1 MRRFLRQLGLL
12 GLLAT
17 SLAAHSAVIQTIDL
31 TPIDGTSISDI
42 TAPGGVRFDFGYGN
56 GPGSVWLSSLTAG
69 STFGLLT
76 ISRFSDKT
84 ALLDNGDQF
93 VVNNAVVFDLQGPGS
108 GRGGPASFVLNVA
121 LDSGVFGA
129 GSLFDIYSLDRRNG
143 ANGAQYFAPGA
154 GMGAVDSHQLY
165 SDGTIPLVA
174 DTGGVFSA
182 ASNGV
187 SAGRAWSVAGVNSFQ
202 GTFGQDVHYGG
213 VGFTIAVAQQI
224 PEPSSVLLVLV
235 SLGALVATRR
245 RSRTPVRPAAA

>member
-1 MRRFLRQLGLL
+1 MPRFLRQLGLL
-12 GLLAT
+12 GLLMT
-17 SLAAHSAVIQTIDL
+17 SLAAHSAVVTTIDL
-31 TPIDGTSISDI
+31 TPIDGTSINDI
-42 TAPGGVRFDFGYGN
+42 TTPGGVRFDFGYGN
-56 GPGSVWLSSLTAG
+56 GPGRVWLSSLSAG
-69 STFGLLT
+69 STLSYLT

-84 ALLDNGDQF
+84 ASLDNGDQF

-129 GSLFDIYSLDRRNG
+129 GSLFDIYSLDRSV
-143 ANGAQYFAPGA
+143 NGAQYFAPGA
-154 GMGAVDSHQLY
+154 GIGAVDSHQLY

-174 DTGGVFSA
+174 DAAGVFSA

-202 GTFGQDVHYGG
+202 GTFSQDMHYGG

-235 SLGALVATRR
+235 SLGALVATRK
-245 RSRTPVRPAAA
+245 RSRTPVPPAVA